1 LTGTLAIH
9 TIVDL
14 RVSGHALARKYLV
27 HNNFCNHGVLSM
39 AKKKATAKKNSAKK
53 KAPVKKKVAKKSPAK
68 KKKVAKKSPAK
79 KKKVAKKAPA
89 KKKKVAKK
97 STAKTKKKVTKKS
110 TAKTKKKVAKKTKV
124 TKKAA
129 AKKSPSKKKKDDK
142 DSAVKK
148 TTGGKRRR
156 QTVQEAVIQSDADA
170 KGYVIING
178 RRIRKIATDPDKMPK
193 KKRSSTTATASAT
206 TETIDP
212 SKLKTN
218 LSRAELK
225 EFQQILLKKRRD
237 LFRAVDSMENEA
249 LRSDDGDT
257 SHMPIH
263 MADVGSDAYE
273 QDLML
278 GMAASERERIKDI
291 DEALSRIK
299 DKTYGICMLTGKPIS
314 AKRLGAK
321 PWAKYSID
329 AKRRVER
336 GAVS

>member
-14 RVSGHALARKYLV
+14 RASGHVLDRKYLV
-27 HNNFCNHGVLSM
+27 HKNFCHHGVLSM

-53 KAPVKKKVAKKSPAK
+53 KAPVKKKVAKKSPSK

-97 STAKTKKKVTKKS
+97 STAKTKKKVAKKAPAKKKKVTKKS
-110 TAKTKKKVAKKTKV
+110 TAKKT
-124 TKKAA
+124 A
-129 AKKSPSKKKKDDK
+129 AKKSPSKKKKDDT
-142 DSAVKK
+142 DNAVKK

-193 KKRSSTTATASAT
+193 KKRSSTTAAASAT
-206 TETIDP
+206 TEAIDP

>member
-1 LTGTLAIH
+1 
-9 TIVDL
+9 
-14 RVSGHALARKYLV
+14 
-27 HNNFCNHGVLSM
+27 M

-53 KAPVKKKVAKKSPAK
+53 KAPVKKKVAKKSPSK
-68 KKKVAKKSPAK
+68 KKKVAKKAPAK

-97 STAKTKKKVTKKS
+97 STAKTKKKVAKKAP
-110 TAKTKKKVAKKTKV
+110 AKKKKVAKKSTA
-124 TKKAA
+124 KKTA

-193 KKRSSTTATASAT
+193 KKRSSTTAAASAT
-206 TETIDP
+206 TEAIDP

>member
-1 LTGTLAIH
+1 M
-9 TIVDL
+9 
-14 RVSGHALARKYLV
+14 ARKCLV

-53 KAPVKKKVAKKSPAK
+53 KAPVKKKVAKKSPSK

-97 STAKTKKKVTKKS
+97 STAKTKKKVAKKAP
-110 TAKTKKKVAKKTKV
+110 AKKKKVAKKSTA
-124 TKKAA
+124 KKTA

-193 KKRSSTTATASAT
+193 KKRSSTTAAASAT
-206 TETIDP
+206 TEAIDP

>member
-1 LTGTLAIH
+1 
-9 TIVDL
+9 
-14 RVSGHALARKYLV
+14 
-27 HNNFCNHGVLSM
+27 M

-53 KAPVKKKVAKKSPAK
+53 KAPVKKKVAKKSPSK

-97 STAKTKKKVTKKS
+97 STAK
-110 TAKTKKKVAKKTKV
+110 KT
-124 TKKAA
+124 A

-193 KKRSSTTATASAT
+193 KKRSSTTAAASAT
-206 TETIDP
+206 TEAIDP

>member
-1 LTGTLAIH
+1 
-9 TIVDL
+9 
-14 RVSGHALARKYLV
+14 
-27 HNNFCNHGVLSM
+27 M

-53 KAPVKKKVAKKSPAK
+53 KAPVKKKVAKKSPSK

-97 STAKTKKKVTKKS
+97 STAKTKKKVAKKAPAKKKKVTKKS
-110 TAKTKKKVAKKTKV
+110 TAKKT
-124 TKKAA
+124 A
-129 AKKSPSKKKKDDK
+129 AKKSPSKKKKDDT
-142 DSAVKK
+142 DNAVKK

>member
-1 LTGTLAIH
+1 
-9 TIVDL
+9 
-14 RVSGHALARKYLV
+14 
-27 HNNFCNHGVLSM
+27 M
-39 AKKKATAKKNSAKK
+39 AKKKATSKKNSAKK
-53 KAPVKKKVAKKSPAK
+53 KAPVKKKVTKKSPAKKKKKVAKKATAK
-68 KKKVAKKSPAK
+68 KKKVAKKSSAKTKKKAAKKSPVKKKVAKKATAK
-79 KKKVAKKAPA
+79 KKKVAKKA
-89 KKKKVAKK
+89 
-97 STAKTKKKVTKKS
+97 
-110 TAKTKKKVAKKTKV
+110 
-124 TKKAA
+124 A
-129 AKKSPSKKKKDDK
+129 AKKASSKKGGNDKK
-142 DSAVKK
+142 SVTKK

-156 QTVQEAVIQSDADA
+156 QTVQEAVVQSDADA

-193 KKRSSTTATASAT
+193 KKRSSTTAATSAT
-206 TETIDP
+206 TTAIDP

-225 EFQQILLKKRRD
+225 EFQQILLTKRRD

-291 DEALSRIK
+291 DGALSRIK

-329 AKRRVER
+329 AKRQVER
-336 GAVS
+336 GTVS

>member
-1 LTGTLAIH
+1 
-9 TIVDL
+9 
-14 RVSGHALARKYLV
+14 
-27 HNNFCNHGVLSM
+27 M

-53 KAPVKKKVAKKSPAK
+53 KAPVKKKVAKKSPSK

-97 STAKTKKKVTKKS
+97 STAKTKKKVAKKAP
-110 TAKTKKKVAKKTKV
+110 AKKKKVAKKSTA
-124 TKKAA
+124 KKTA

>member
-1 LTGTLAIH
+1 
-9 TIVDL
+9 
-14 RVSGHALARKYLV
+14 
-27 HNNFCNHGVLSM
+27 M
-39 AKKKATAKKNSAKK
+39 AKKKASSKKNSAKK
-53 KAPVKKKVAKKSPAK
+53 KAPVKKKA
-68 KKKVAKKSPAK
+68 AKKSPAK
-79 KKKVAKKAPA
+79 KKKVAKKATA

-97 STAKTKKKVTKKS
+97 SSAKTKKKAAKKS
-110 TAKTKKKVAKKTKV
+110 PVKKKKKVAKKATAKKKKV
-124 TKKAA
+124 AKKAA
-129 AKKSPSKKKKDDK
+129 AKKASSKKSGNDKK
-142 DSAVKK
+142 SATKK

-156 QTVQEAVIQSDADA
+156 QTVQEAVVQSDADA

-193 KKRSSTTATASAT
+193 KKRSSTTAAASAT
-206 TETIDP
+206 TAAIDP

-225 EFQQILLKKRRD
+225 EFQQILLTKRRD

-329 AKRRVER
+329 AKRQVER